1 MIGYHKCIGNNPAV
15 IPHLEIFS
23 QIPEPVF
30 LTLLF
35 LLPFP
40 VSFIFLTLR
49 LIKGSDNIPYNEI
62 FLHIIPSLPVFSKGL
77 FFLRYKPD
85 VFRSQNLLPRGPLD
99 TQFTKCFL
107 FRLMNRDLFAVNFKE
122 FLSSVP
128 RLKAHANRGTA
139 APAFRKCRSIRIFI
153 SGNPAVAF
161 HISIR
166 QGLES
171 EQFPKTWLRV
181 VHSTLL
187 FVRLRSA
194 GSFILY
200 NPATC

>member
-77 FFLRYKPD
+77 VFLRYKPD

-139 APAFRKCRSIRIFI
+139 APAFRKFQSIQTFI
-153 SGNPAVAF
+153 SGKPVAAF
-161 HISIR
+161 LISVQ

-171 EQFPKTWLRV
+171 EQFPISLAARGAQHLPNCTAE
-181 VHSTLL
+181 
-187 FVRLRSA
+187 VRRKL
-194 GSFILY
+194 
-200 NPATC
+200 